1 MGDGFSPGR
10 MVCKSTRAFILAV
23 VYVVTDA
30 RPVIWCSALQHCS
43 EVKMTKGRMK
53 KAGII
58 YLISCILYV
67 LVLVLGY
74 SLLVWHPWS

>member
-1 MGDGFSPGR
+1 
-10 MVCKSTRAFILAV
+10 
-23 VYVVTDA
+23 
-30 RPVIWCSALQHCS
+30 
-43 EVKMTKGRMK
+43 MTKGRMK